1 MKKICLILFLC
12 SAGFIMA
19 QSGSTDFR
27 GMAVH
32 YFSQNDYEKAAIYYL
47 KLWEETKKTGDF
59 EKYYTCLLELKM
71 YKEAEKLIKKELK
84 KKYVQLSTYL
94 LYGDLFAHQDNDSKA
109 IQQYELAVRNINS
122 YHSFSQISQLANG
135 LQIRSKIDLAINA
148 YQKAQKV
155 SSNPV
160 SYSIRIGELYGVQGK
175 TELMIREFLL
185 MLETNVGYRNQVQNA
200 LSRSIDFKVNLK
212 ETELLR
218 IELLRLTQ
226 KHPGKTIYNEMLI
239 WLFQQKGDFKS
250 AYVQVKAQD
259 RKLRANGKRVFEF
272 GEVCSNNESYD
283 LALEAFQYVIDLGKE
298 NKYYRT
304 ANYRSLNTLKK
315 KITNSSSYTKED
327 LINLESKYNFTLD
340 EVGRAPHSINTMMEL
355 GHLQGFYLQK
365 FSSAIAILE
374 EAITLAAR
382 VPKVQGKCKML
393 LADVLLISGEIWDA
407 SLYYSQVDKA
417 FKEDVLSHEAKFK
430 NAKIFYYTANFAL
443 ALSQLDV
450 LKSSTQ
456 KLIANDAMELSLLIT
471 DNLALDTTANTMRM
485 YAEADLLT
493 SQHRFEEAIGK
504 FDSINIALPYHSLN
518 DEILMKKYEI
528 DFRKQNYEQAA
539 ARLTEIV
546 TKYGEDIL
554 ADNALFLLG
563 EMYQNVFKDEIKAAE
578 YYKNLFL
585 NYTGSMFGIE
595 AKKRYRKLTENL
607 PGSSEFKEIE

>member
-1 MKKICLILFLC
+1 MFLS
-12 SAGFIMA
+12 SAGALWA

-84 KKYVQLSTYL
+84 KKNVQLTTYL

-109 IQQYELAVRNINS
+109 MQQYELAVRNINS

-239 WLFQQKGDFKS
+239 WLFEQKGDFKS

-315 KITNSSSYTKED
+315 KITNSSSYSKED
-327 LINLESKYNFTLD
+327 LLNLESKYNFTLD

-374 EAITLAAR
+374 ETITLAAR
-382 VPKVQGKCKML
+382 VPKVQGKCKLL

-407 SLYYSQVDKA
+407 SLYYSQVDKS

-485 YAEADLLT
+485 YAEADLLI
-493 SQHRFEEAIGK
+493 SQHRYEEAIVK
-504 FDSINIALPYHSLN
+504 FDSINSTLPYHSLN

-528 DFRKQNYEQAA
+528 DFRKQNYDEAA

-563 EMYQNVFKDEIKAAE
+563 EMYQNIFKDKISAAD

-595 AKKRYRKLTENL
+595 AKKRYRKLTENM
-607 PGSSEFKEIE
+607 PGASEFKEIE

>member
-1 MKKICLILFLC
+1 
-12 SAGFIMA
+12 MA

-84 KKYVQLSTYL
+84 KKHVQLSTYL

>member
-1 MKKICLILFLC
+1 MFLS
-12 SAGFIMA
+12 SAGALWA

-84 KKYVQLSTYL
+84 KKNVQLTTYL

-109 IQQYELAVRNINS
+109 MQQYELAVRNINS

-239 WLFQQKGDFKS
+239 WLFEQKGDFKS

-315 KITNSSSYTKED
+315 KITNSSSYSKED
-327 LINLESKYNFTLD
+327 LLNLESKYNFTLD

-374 EAITLAAR
+374 ETITLAAR
-382 VPKVQGKCKML
+382 VPKVQGKCKLL

-485 YAEADLLT
+485 YAEADLLI
-493 SQHRFEEAIGK
+493 SQHRYEEAIAK
-504 FDSINIALPYHSLN
+504 FDSINSTLPYHSLN

-528 DFRKQNYEQAA
+528 DFRKQNYDEAA

-554 ADNALFLLG
+554 ADNALFFLG
-563 EMYQNVFKDEIKAAE
+563 EMYQNIFKDKIRAAD

-595 AKKRYRKLTENL
+595 AKKRYRKLTENM
-607 PGSSEFKEIE
+607 PGASEFKEIE

>member
-1 MKKICLILFLC
+1 MFLS
-12 SAGFIMA
+12 SAGALWA

-84 KKYVQLSTYL
+84 KKNVQLTTYL

-109 IQQYELAVRNINS
+109 MQQYELAVRNINS

-239 WLFQQKGDFKS
+239 WLFEQKGDFKS

-315 KITNSSSYTKED
+315 KITNSSSYSKED
-327 LINLESKYNFTLD
+327 LLNLESKYNFTLD

-374 EAITLAAR
+374 ETITLAAR
-382 VPKVQGKCKML
+382 VPKVQGKCKLL

-471 DNLALDTTANTMRM
+471 DKLALDTTANTMRM
-485 YAEADLLT
+485 YAEADLLI
-493 SQHRFEEAIGK
+493 SQHRYEEAIAK
-504 FDSINIALPYHSLN
+504 FDSINSTLPYHSLN

-528 DFRKQNYEQAA
+528 DFRKQNYDEAA

-563 EMYQNVFKDEIKAAE
+563 EMHQNIFKDKIRAAD

-595 AKKRYRKLTENL
+595 AKKRYRKLTENM
-607 PGSSEFKEIE
+607 PGASEFKEIE

>member
-1 MKKICLILFLC
+1 MFLS
-12 SAGFIMA
+12 SAGALWA

-84 KKYVQLSTYL
+84 KKNVQLTTYL

-109 IQQYELAVRNINS
+109 MQQYELAVRNINS

-239 WLFQQKGDFKS
+239 WLFEQKGDFKS

-315 KITNSSSYTKED
+315 KITNSSSYSKDD
-327 LINLESKYNFTLD
+327 LLNLESKYNFTLD

-374 EAITLAAR
+374 ETITLAAR
-382 VPKVQGKCKML
+382 VPKVQGKCKLL

-485 YAEADLLT
+485 YAEADLLI
-493 SQHRFEEAIGK
+493 SQHRYEEAIAK
-504 FDSINIALPYHSLN
+504 FDSINSTLPYHSLN

-528 DFRKQNYEQAA
+528 DFRKQNYDEAA

-563 EMYQNVFKDEIKAAE
+563 EMHQNIFKDKIRAAD

-595 AKKRYRKLTENL
+595 AKKRYRKLTENM
-607 PGSSEFKEIE
+607 PGASEFKEIE

>member
-1 MKKICLILFLC
+1 MFLS
-12 SAGFIMA
+12 SAGALWA

-84 KKYVQLSTYL
+84 KKNVQLTTYL

-109 IQQYELAVRNINS
+109 MQQYELAVRNINS

-239 WLFQQKGDFKS
+239 WLFEQKGDFKS

-315 KITNSSSYTKED
+315 KITNSSSYSKED
-327 LINLESKYNFTLD
+327 LLNLESKYNFTLD

-374 EAITLAAR
+374 ETITLAAR
-382 VPKVQGKCKML
+382 VPKVQGKCKLL

-485 YAEADLLT
+485 YAEADLLI
-493 SQHRFEEAIGK
+493 SQHRYEEAIAK
-504 FDSINIALPYHSLN
+504 FDSINSTLPYHSLN

-528 DFRKQNYEQAA
+528 DFRKQNYDEAA

-563 EMYQNVFKDEIKAAE
+563 EMHQNIFKDKIRAAD

-595 AKKRYRKLTENL
+595 AKKRYRKLTENM
-607 PGSSEFKEIE
+607 PGASEFKEIE

>member
-1 MKKICLILFLC
+1 MFLS
-12 SAGFIMA
+12 SAGALWA

-84 KKYVQLSTYL
+84 KKNVQLTTYL

-109 IQQYELAVRNINS
+109 MQQYELAVRNINS

-239 WLFQQKGDFKS
+239 WLFEQKGDFKS

-315 KITNSSSYTKED
+315 KITNSSSYSKED
-327 LINLESKYNFTLD
+327 LLNLESKYNFTLD

-374 EAITLAAR
+374 ETITLAAR
-382 VPKVQGKCKML
+382 VPKVQGKCKLL

-430 NAKIFYYTANFAL
+430 NAKIFYYTDNFAL

-485 YAEADLLT
+485 YAEADLLI
-493 SQHRFEEAIGK
+493 SQHRYEEAIAK
-504 FDSINIALPYHSLN
+504 FDSINSTLPYHSLN

-528 DFRKQNYEQAA
+528 DFRKQNYDEAA

-563 EMYQNVFKDEIKAAE
+563 EMYQNIFKDKIRAAD

-595 AKKRYRKLTENL
+595 AKKRYRKLTENM
-607 PGSSEFKEIE
+607 PGASEFKEIE

>member
-84 KKYVQLSTYL
+84 KKHVQLSTYL

-283 LALEAFQYVIDLGKE
+283 LALEAFQYVIDLGKD

-563 EMYQNVFKDEIKAAE
+563 EMYQNVFK
-578 YYKNLFL
+578 
-585 NYTGSMFGIE
+585 
-595 AKKRYRKLTENL
+595 
-607 PGSSEFKEIE
+607 

>member
-1 MKKICLILFLC
+1 
-12 SAGFIMA
+12 MA

-84 KKYVQLSTYL
+84 KKHVQLSTYL

-109 IQQYELAVRNINS
+109 MQQYELAVRNINS

>member
-1 MKKICLILFLC
+1 LFLS
-12 SAGFIMA
+12 SAGALWA

-84 KKYVQLSTYL
+84 KKNVQLTTYL

-109 IQQYELAVRNINS
+109 MQQYELAVRNINS

-239 WLFQQKGDFKS
+239 WLFEQKGDFKS

-315 KITNSSSYTKED
+315 KITNSSSYSKED
-327 LINLESKYNFTLD
+327 LLNLESKYNFTLD

-374 EAITLAAR
+374 ETITLAAR
-382 VPKVQGKCKML
+382 VPKVQGKCKLL

-485 YAEADLLT
+485 YAEADLLI
-493 SQHRFEEAIGK
+493 SQHRYEEAIAK
-504 FDSINIALPYHSLN
+504 FDSINSTLPYHSLN

-528 DFRKQNYEQAA
+528 DFRKQNYDEAA

-563 EMYQNVFKDEIKAAE
+563 EMYQNIFKDKIRAAD

-595 AKKRYRKLTENL
+595 AKKRYRKLTENM
-607 PGSSEFKEIE
+607 PGASEFKEIE

>member
-1 MKKICLILFLC
+1 MKKICLILFLS
-12 SAGFIMA
+12 SAGALWA

-84 KKYVQLSTYL
+84 KKNVQLTTYL

-109 IQQYELAVRNINS
+109 MQQYELAVRNINS

-226 KHPGKTIYNEMLI
+226 KHPGMTIYNEMLI
-239 WLFQQKGDFKS
+239 WLFEQKGDFKS

-315 KITNSSSYTKED
+315 KITNSSSYSKED
-327 LINLESKYNFTLD
+327 LLNLESKYNFTLD

-374 EAITLAAR
+374 ETITLAAR
-382 VPKVQGKCKML
+382 VPKVQGKCKLL

-485 YAEADLLT
+485 YAEADLLI
-493 SQHRFEEAIGK
+493 SQHRYEEAIAK
-504 FDSINIALPYHSLN
+504 FDSINSTLPYHSLN

-528 DFRKQNYEQAA
+528 DFRKQNYDEAA

-563 EMYQNVFKDEIKAAE
+563 EMYQNIFKDKIRAAD

-595 AKKRYRKLTENL
+595 AKKRYRKLTENM
-607 PGSSEFKEIE
+607 PGASEFKEIE

>member
-1 MKKICLILFLC
+1 MFLS
-12 SAGFIMA
+12 SAGALWA

-84 KKYVQLSTYL
+84 KKNVQLTMYL

-109 IQQYELAVRNINS
+109 MQQYELAVRNINS

-239 WLFQQKGDFKS
+239 WLFEQKGDFKS

-315 KITNSSSYTKED
+315 KITNSSSYSKED
-327 LINLESKYNFTLD
+327 LLNLESKYNFTLD

-374 EAITLAAR
+374 ETITLAAR
-382 VPKVQGKCKML
+382 VPKVQGKCKLL

-485 YAEADLLT
+485 YAEADLLI
-493 SQHRFEEAIGK
+493 SQHRYEEAIAK
-504 FDSINIALPYHSLN
+504 FDSINSTLPYHSLN

-528 DFRKQNYEQAA
+528 DFRKQNYDEAA

-563 EMYQNVFKDEIKAAE
+563 EMYQNIFKDKIRAAD

-595 AKKRYRKLTENL
+595 AKKRYRKLTENM
-607 PGSSEFKEIE
+607 PGASEFKEIE

>member
-1 MKKICLILFLC
+1 MFLS
-12 SAGFIMA
+12 SAGALWA

-84 KKYVQLSTYL
+84 KKNVQLTTYL

-109 IQQYELAVRNINS
+109 MQQYELAVRNINS

-239 WLFQQKGDFKS
+239 WLFEQKGDFKS

-315 KITNSSSYTKED
+315 KITNSSSYSKED
-327 LINLESKYNFTLD
+327 LLNLESKYNFTLD

-374 EAITLAAR
+374 ETITLAAR
-382 VPKVQGKCKML
+382 VPKVQGKCKLL

-485 YAEADLLT
+485 YAEADLLI
-493 SQHRFEEAIGK
+493 SQHRYEEAIAK
-504 FDSINIALPYHSLN
+504 FDSINSTLPYHSLN

-528 DFRKQNYEQAA
+528 DFRKQNYDEAA

-563 EMYQNVFKDEIKAAE
+563 EMYQNIFKDKIRAAD

-595 AKKRYRKLTENL
+595 AKKRYRKLTENM
-607 PGSSEFKEIE
+607 PGASEFKEIE

>member
-12 SAGFIMA
+12 SAGSIMA

-84 KKYVQLSTYL
+84 KKHVQLSTYL

>member
-1 MKKICLILFLC
+1 
-12 SAGFIMA
+12 MA

-239 WLFQQKGDFKS
+239 WLFQQK
-250 AYVQVKAQD
+250 
-259 RKLRANGKRVFEF
+259 
-272 GEVCSNNESYD
+272 
-283 LALEAFQYVIDLGKE
+283 
-298 NKYYRT
+298 
-304 ANYRSLNTLKK
+304 
-315 KITNSSSYTKED
+315 
-327 LINLESKYNFTLD
+327 
-340 EVGRAPHSINTMMEL
+340 
-355 GHLQGFYLQK
+355 
-365 FSSAIAILE
+365 
-374 EAITLAAR
+374 
-382 VPKVQGKCKML
+382 
-393 LADVLLISGEIWDA
+393 
-407 SLYYSQVDKA
+407 
-417 FKEDVLSHEAKFK
+417 
-430 NAKIFYYTANFAL
+430 
-443 ALSQLDV
+443 
-450 LKSSTQ
+450 
-456 KLIANDAMELSLLIT
+456 
-471 DNLALDTTANTMRM
+471 
-485 YAEADLLT
+485 
-493 SQHRFEEAIGK
+493 
-504 FDSINIALPYHSLN
+504 
-518 DEILMKKYEI
+518 
-528 DFRKQNYEQAA
+528 
-539 ARLTEIV
+539 
-546 TKYGEDIL
+546 
-554 ADNALFLLG
+554 
-563 EMYQNVFKDEIKAAE
+563 
-578 YYKNLFL
+578 
-585 NYTGSMFGIE
+585 
-595 AKKRYRKLTENL
+595 
-607 PGSSEFKEIE
+607 

>member
-1 MKKICLILFLC
+1 MFLS
-12 SAGFIMA
+12 SAGALWA

-84 KKYVQLSTYL
+84 KKNVQLTTYL

-109 IQQYELAVRNINS
+109 MQQYELAVRNINS

-239 WLFQQKGDFKS
+239 WLFEQKGDFKS

-315 KITNSSSYTKED
+315 KITNSSSYSKED
-327 LINLESKYNFTLD
+327 LLNLESKYNFTLD

-374 EAITLAAR
+374 ETITLAAR
-382 VPKVQGKCKML
+382 VPKVQGKCKLL

-407 SLYYSQVDKA
+407 SLYYSQVDKS

-485 YAEADLLT
+485 YAEADLLI
-493 SQHRFEEAIGK
+493 SQHRYEEAIAK
-504 FDSINIALPYHSLN
+504 FDSINSTLPYHSLN

-528 DFRKQNYEQAA
+528 DFRKQNYDEAA

-563 EMYQNVFKDEIKAAE
+563 EMYQNIFKDKISAAD

-595 AKKRYRKLTENL
+595 AKKRYRKLTENM
-607 PGSSEFKEIE
+607 PGASEFKEIE